1 MNPGSPPNRHA
12 LVTGGSRGI
21 GRAIVERLAED
32 GYTVTN
38 FDMSAP
44 AGAQS
49 EAEHYVQCDIADNAQ
64 LDAALA
70 ELLARQPVLRLVN
83 NAGIVRPAA
92 LESATP
98 DDMAAVAAVNL
109 VAPMRILQALLP
121 GMRKAGFGRVVS
133 VSSRAAL
140 GKQGRTVY
148 AATKAGLLGMTRTW
162 ALELGAH
169 GITVNAVGPGPI
181 ATELFDRV
189 NPPGHPETE
198 RIRQAIPVRRMGTPE
213 DIAHGVASLMDDRA
227 GFITGQVLYICGGMT
242 VGLGNAA

>member
-1 MNPGSPPNRHA
+1 MNPDIAPNRHA

-21 GRAIVERLAED
+21 GRAIVERLVED

-44 AGAQS
+44 AGEQS

-121 GMRKAGFGRVVS
+121 GMREAGFGRVVS

-140 GKQGRTVY
+140 GKQARTVY

-189 NPPGHPETE
+189 NPPGNPETE